1 MAGRLSGKVA
11 LISGAALGMGFAEA
25 QRFANE
31 GACVVA
37 SDILVDQGEQLV
49 SDICKSG
56 GKATFVKLD
65 VTSETDWQEAVETA
79 VSTYGKLDILVNNA
93 GIVALEGVEDTTL
106 EIWNKV
112 MAVNSTGTFLGMKA
126 AIPAMRKNGG
136 GSIINISSVWGIT
149 GTAGATAYQASKG
162 AIRTMTKS
170 AAVQYAAE
178 GIRVNSVHPGIITT
192 PMIVEGVPDEMRE
205 SVVAQTPMGRE
216 GLPEEVANMVLFLAS
231 DEASYVT
238 GGEYLVDG
246 GYIAL

>member
-1 MAGRLSGKVA
+1 MSGRLSGKVA

-25 QRFANE
+25 QRLAIE

-37 SDILVDQGEQLV
+37 SDILVDEGEQLV
-49 SDICKSG
+49 SEICKSG

-178 GIRVNSVHPGIITT
+178 SIRVNSVHPGIITT

-231 DEASYVT
+231 DEAANLT
-238 GGEYLVDG
+238 GQDINSG
-246 GYIAL
+246 GGVMW

>member
-1 MAGRLSGKVA
+1 MTGRLSGKVA
-11 LISGAALGMGFAEA
+11 LISGAALGMGFAET

-37 SDILVDQGEQLV
+37 SDILVDEGEQLV
-49 SDICKSG
+49 SEICKSG

-65 VTSETDWQEAVETA
+65 VTSETDWQEAVET
-79 VSTYGKLDILVNNA
+79 VVNTYGKLDILVNNA

-106 EIWNKV
+106 ELWNKV
-112 MAVNSTGTFLGMKA
+112 MAVNSTGVFLGMKA

-192 PMIVEGVPDEMRE
+192 PMVEGVPDEMRE

>member
-1 MAGRLSGKVA
+1 MTGRLSGKVA
-11 LISGAALGMGFAEA
+11 LISGAASGIGSADA
-25 QRFANE
+25 QRFAIE

-37 SDILVDQGEQLV
+37 SDILVDEGEQLV
-49 SDICKSG
+49 SEICKSG

-65 VTSETDWQEAVETA
+65 VTSETDWQEAVET
-79 VSTYGKLDILVNNA
+79 VVNTYGKLDILVNNA

-136 GSIINISSVWGIT
+136 GSIINISSIWGIT
-149 GTAGATAYQASKG
+149 GAGGATAYQASKG

-170 AAVQYAAE
+170 AAMQYVAE
-178 GIRVNSVHPGIITT
+178 GIRINSVHPGIITT
-192 PMIVEGVPDEMRE
+192 PMVEGVPDEMRAA
-205 SVVAQTPMGRE
+205 VVAQTPMGRE
-216 GLPEEVANMVLFLAS
+216 GRPEEVANMVLFLAS
-231 DEASYVT
+231 DEASFVT